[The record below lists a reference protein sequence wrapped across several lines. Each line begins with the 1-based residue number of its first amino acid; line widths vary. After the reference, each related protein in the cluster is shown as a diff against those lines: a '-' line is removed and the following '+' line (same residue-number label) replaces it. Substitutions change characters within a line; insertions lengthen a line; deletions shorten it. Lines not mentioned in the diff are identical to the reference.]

1 MSTEVDQRV
10 ADLQG
15 LPRKN
20 GELVF
25 EAPWQS
31 RVFGMAVAMSEQGRC
46 EWDDF
51 RGRLIV
57 EIGTKPERDYY
68 ANWLSAL
75 ELLLLEEGAISAEEL
90 KRRQHEY
97 LSMERDDRY

>member
-1 MSTEVDQRV
+1 MSPVQARASGTVEHKKRSHFMDPAQIIDRV
-10 ADLQG
+10 
-15 LPRKN
+15 
-20 GELVF
+20 
-25 EAPWQS
+25 
-31 RVFGMAVAMSEQGRC
+31 VAR
-46 EWDDF
+46 F
-51 RGRLIV
+51 
-57 EIGTKPERDYY
+57 IGTKPERDYY